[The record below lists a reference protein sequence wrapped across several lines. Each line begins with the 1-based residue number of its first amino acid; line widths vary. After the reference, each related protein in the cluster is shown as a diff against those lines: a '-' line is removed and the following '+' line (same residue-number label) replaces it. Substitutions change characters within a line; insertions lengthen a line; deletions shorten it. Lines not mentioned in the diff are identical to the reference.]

1 MDAPCN
7 EMRKNRITEEKDVVE
22 QMIRLYCR
30 KREGNKM
37 LCPSC
42 QELVDYAHRRLD
54 RCRFGNDKPTGKK
67 CPIHCYRPDMK
78 EHIRKV
84 MRWSGPRMLL
94 YHPRSAIKHPMAH

>member
-1 MDAPCN
+1 
-7 EMRKNRITEEKDVVE
+7 MRKNRITEEKDVVE
-22 QMIRLYCR
+22 QMIRLYCW

-42 QELVDYAHRRLD
+42 QELLDYAHRRLD
-54 RCRFGNDKPTGKK
+54 RCRFGNDKPTCKK

-84 MRWSGPRMLL
+84 MRWSGPRMIL
-94 YHPRSAIKHPMAH
+94 YHPLAAIKHLMGH